1 MLVKKKKNVSQKK
14 QSESIVP
21 DVVLYTILIRGLS
34 SEGRVG
40 EAAKMLGEMIQIGL
54 VPDAVCY
61 NEIIKGLCDV
71 GLLDRARSLQLEI
84 SEHQGFHNVCTHTI
98 IICDLCKRGMAE
110 KAQEI
115 FNKME
120 KLGCFPSIVTFNAL
134 MDGLCKA
141 GKLEEAHLLLYKM
154 EIGRSPSLF
163 FRLSQGSDQ
172 VLDSVALQKKVEQM
186 CEAGQLLDAY
196 KLLIQLAGSGVMPD
210 IVTYNVLINGF
221 CKASNIN
228 GALKLFK
235 DMQNK
240 GLSPNPVTYGTLI
253 DGLFRVG
260 REEDAFKI
268 HKHMLKHGCE
278 PSFEVYRALMTW
290 LCRKRKVSQA
300 FRLYLEYLKNLR
312 GREDDSINAL
322 EQCFVRGKV
331 EQAFQGLLE
340 LDFRLR
346 DFALAP
352 YTILLIGFCQAEKV
366 DEASVIFSVL
376 DKFNININPTSCV
389 FLIRGLS
396 EKGRLDDA
404 VNIFLYT
411 LDRCFKLKSS
421 VCEQLLNHL
430 NLSQDKKECAIDLVH
445 RMKSAGYL
453 LNSLFSQ
460 NTLCTEQDKQ

>member
-1 MLVKKKKNVSQKK
+1 
-14 QSESIVP
+14 
-21 DVVLYTILIRGLS
+21 
-34 SEGRVG
+34 
-40 EAAKMLGEMIQIGL
+40 MLGEMTQRGL
-54 VPDAVCY
+54 VPDVVCY
-61 NEIIKGLCDV
+61 NEIIK
-71 GLLDRARSLQLEI
+71 A
-84 SEHQGFHNVCTHTI
+84 
-98 IICDLCKRGMAE
+98 
-110 KAQEI
+110 
-115 FNKME
+115 
-120 KLGCFPSIVTFNAL
+120 VTFNAL
-134 MDGLCKA
+134 MHGLCKA

-163 FRLSQGSDQ
+163 FWLSQGSDQ
-172 VLDSVALQKKVEQM
+172 VLDTVSLQKKVEQM
-186 CEAGQLLDAY
+186 CEAGQLVDAY
-196 KLLIQLAGSGVMPD
+196 KLLTQVACSRVMPD

-221 CKASNIN
+221 CKAANIN
-228 GALKLFK
+228 GALKFFK

-240 GLSPNPVTYGTLI
+240 GFSPNSVTYGTLI
-253 DGLFRVG
+253 DGLFRIG

-268 HKHMLKHGCE
+268 REHMLKHGCE